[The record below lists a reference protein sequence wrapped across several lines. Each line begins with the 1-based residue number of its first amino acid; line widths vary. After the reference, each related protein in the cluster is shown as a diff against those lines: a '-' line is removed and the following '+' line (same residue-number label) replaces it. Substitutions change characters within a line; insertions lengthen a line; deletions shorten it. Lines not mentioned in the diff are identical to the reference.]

1 MVKLLNSYMV
11 ARRLAVLLIA
21 IVAVVRVA
29 ASEFPS
35 PVGLQLESFNGGMH
49 NERSNTLDKV
59 HRLGFKAVELVGD
72 YGLSPDELKAE
83 LKSHGLAATSA
94 HFPYTR
100 FRDDPK
106 GVAAECAALGLLL
119 AGCPSMPQRDDL
131 DEQGVLKAAE
141 MFNRAGEA
149 MSAKGLKFFYHPH
162 GYEFK
167 PHGSGTLFDLL
178 MEKTDPKLVYFQMD
192 VYWIVHAGV
201 DPVKLLKRN
210 PDRWVSM
217 HIKDM
222 RKGTATGEFNGHV
235 NRPDF
240 VPLGRGQIDIVS
252 VMRTAHEIGVKS
264 YFIEDES
271 SSPDKG
277 IPQSVQFLRTVAW

>member
-1 MVKLLNSYMV
+1 MVKWLNGYIG
-11 ARRLAVLLIA
+11 ARRLLVPLFAVAA
-21 IVAVVRVA
+21 IVQAA
-29 ASEFPS
+29 ASEFPA

-49 NERSNTLDKV
+49 NDRTNTLEKV
-59 HRLGFKAVELVGD
+59 HRLGFKVVELVGD

-83 LKSHGLAATSA
+83 LRSHSLTATSA
-94 HFPYTR
+94 HFPYPR

-106 GVAAECAALGLLL
+106 GVAAECAALGLTL

-131 DEQGVLKAAE
+131 DEPGVLKAAE

-149 MSAKGLKFFYHPH
+149 MAAKGLKFFYHPH

-167 PHGSGTLFDLL
+167 PHGSVTLFDLL
-178 MEKTDPKLVYFQMD
+178 MEKSDPKLVFFQMD

-201 DPVKLLKRN
+201 EPIKLLKRN

-217 HIKDM
+217 HLKDM
-222 RKGTATGEFNGHV
+222 RKGVATGEFNGHV

-240 VPLGRGQIDIVS
+240 APLGRGQIDIVG
-252 VMRTAHEIGVKS
+252 VMRTAHEIGIKS

-271 SSPDKG
+271 ASPDKG
-277 IPQSVQFLRTVAW
+277 IPQSVQFLRTVAC

>member
-1 MVKLLNSYMV
+1 MRTTRRLLIPLAMV
-11 ARRLAVLLIA
+11 ATALS
-21 IVAVVRVA
+21 A
-29 ASEFPS
+29 AATEFPD

-49 NERSNTLDKV
+49 DDRTNTLEKV
-59 HRLGFKAVELVGD
+59 HRLGFKVVELVGD
-72 YGLSPDELKAE
+72 YGLSPDALKAE
-83 LKSHGLAATSA
+83 LKSHGLTATSA
-94 HFPYTR
+94 HFPYAR

-106 GVAAECAALGLLL
+106 GVADECAALGLTL
-119 AGCPSMPQRDDL
+119 AGCPSMPQRDEL
-131 DEQGVLKAAE
+131 DEQGVLKAAA
-141 MFNRAGEA
+141 MFNRAGAA
-149 MSAKGLKFFYHPH
+149 MAAKGMKFFYHPH

-210 PDRWVSM
+210 PERWVSM
-217 HIKDM
+217 HLKDM
-222 RKGTATGEFNGHV
+222 RKGAPTGVFNGNV

-240 VPLGRGQIDIVS
+240 VPLGRGQINIVG
-252 VMRTAHEIGVKS
+252 VMRTADEIGVKS

-271 SSPDKG
+271 SSPDRG
-277 IPQSVQFLRTVAW
+277 IPLSMQFLRAVPW

>member
-1 MVKLLNSYMV
+1 MKILRHLLTSLV
-11 ARRLAVLLIA
+11 VIA
-21 IVAVVRVA
+21 GIVQAA
-29 ASEFPS
+29 ASEFPL
-35 PVGLQLESFNGGMH
+35 PVGLELESFNGGMH
-49 NERSNTLDKV
+49 NDRSNTLEKV
-59 HRLGFKAVELVGD
+59 HRLGFKVVELVGD
-72 YGLSPDELKAE
+72 YGLSPDEIKAE
-83 LKSHGLAATSA
+83 LQSHGLRATSA

-106 GVAAECAALGLLL
+106 GVAAECAALGLPI

-141 MFNRAGEA
+141 MFNRAGKA
-149 MSAKGLKFFYHPH
+149 MSEKGMKFFYHPH

-167 PHGSGTLFDLL
+167 PHGAGTLFDLL

-201 DPVKLLKRN
+201 DPVKLLKRD

-217 HIKDM
+217 HLKDM
-222 RKGTATGEFNGHV
+222 RKGVPTGEFNGHV
-235 NRPDF
+235 IQGNF
-240 VPLGRGQIDIVS
+240 APLGQGQIDTVG

-271 SSPDKG
+271 ASPDKG